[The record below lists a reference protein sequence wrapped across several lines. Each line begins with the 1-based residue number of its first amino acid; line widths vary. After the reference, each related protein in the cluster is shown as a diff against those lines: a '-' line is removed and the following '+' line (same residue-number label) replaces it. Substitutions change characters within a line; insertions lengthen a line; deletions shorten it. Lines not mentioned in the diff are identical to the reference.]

1 MKISPDSHKFTL
13 AEFVRQQR
21 RMNPTTEFML
31 EFDGEELW
39 VEAREEHHLQWK
51 TYMGFIPR
59 DVPPQ
64 FARRNGV
71 FILNPYHIED
81 FVPHATLFTSSH
93 DCKTARK
100 QMANVFQ
107 SLFSST
113 CRPAP

>member
-59 DVPPQ
+59 DVPPPIC
-64 FARRNGV
+64 ATKWCIHLESVSHRG
-71 FILNPYHIED
+71 LCPACHIIH
-81 FVPHATLFTSSH
+81 VIT
-93 DCKTARK
+93 
-100 QMANVFQ
+100 
-107 SLFSST
+107 
-113 CRPAP
+113 